1 MRKSLFFTVRNR
13 SVSHDGISVIKL
25 MFFTYWDADSD
36 APMWHF
42 AEWTLSGDIVRTGFA
57 YVMLQISGE
66 LFLMEK
72 TGIMTDIM
80 EMETEGVIRGS
91 EIGVGDCGS
100 VVKFRS
106 NVGIEEEGNDMEGI
120 EDIVVADS
128 CDEGVGVVGAVD
140 MNVNIRYLSP
150 VKTIHTTHTVV
161 GSNEM
166 RVIVEEPKEGMV
178 FRSWQEVEAYYKEY
192 AEQMGFGVSRVQGV
206 NSKTANKQRIAS
218 TWRCECWGKPDMR
231 ARKEAKKRAKAMG
244 VGGSGGLV
252 DGVVCEDELS
262 RRKRTSKKCECE
274 ARVYARVNEDGMWVL
289 KTVHL
294 KHNHKIDPANSKLV
308 KEYRMKQMTSTVK
321 KKLMDFYEQGVP
333 ISQIHGCMA
342 TERNGNMA
350 LTVKDLQHEVYKARR
365 LKMVGGDSVAMMEN
379 FEKMQFGNQN
389 FFHAQ
394 RLDEEGRLKDVLWVD
409 ARSRV
414 AYEDFGH
421 AVCFDATYLTNEY
434 ELPFA
439 NFVGVN
445 HHGQSLLLGCA
456 LVSHE
461 DCDTYQ
467 EFINP
472 LKELV
477 YESFDP
483 EKFQTRWAEF
493 IAEYKLE
500 DNEWLQS
507 LHKESRMWVS
517 AYMKE
522 FFWASM
528 KTTQRVESINWF
540 FDGYV
545 NRKTKLHEFPQ
556 KYCMALDQRVR
567 DEVSADE
574 RCSKYL
580 RRLVSGFKVEKIFQ
594 KLYTDNKFQE
604 VQKECTRMM
613 YCNVRGEKVLSENLI
628 QYSVVDRVWIV
639 PPSASEDVITDRR
652 RTYNVTFFPM
662 TKEVQ
667 CDCRKFETSG
677 ILCKH
682 CIRILDENLVEDLPE
697 NTL

>member
-1 MRKSLFFTVRNR
+1 
-13 SVSHDGISVIKL
+13 
-25 MFFTYWDADSD
+25 
-36 APMWHF
+36 
-42 AEWTLSGDIVRTGFA
+42 
-57 YVMLQISGE
+57 
-66 LFLMEK
+66 
-72 TGIMTDIM
+72 
-80 EMETEGVIRGS
+80 
-91 EIGVGDCGS
+91 
-100 VVKFRS
+100 
-106 NVGIEEEGNDMEGI
+106 
-120 EDIVVADS
+120 
-128 CDEGVGVVGAVD
+128 
-140 MNVNIRYLSP
+140 
-150 VKTIHTTHTVV
+150 
-161 GSNEM
+161 
-166 RVIVEEPKEGMV
+166 MV

-206 NSKTANKQRIAS
+206 NSKTADKQRIAS

-231 ARKEAKKRAKAMG
+231 ARREAKKRAKAM
-244 VGGSGGLV
+244 VIGGSGGLV

-308 KEYRMKQMTSTVK
+308 KEYRLKQMTSTVN

-342 TERNGNMA
+342 TKRNGNMA

-365 LKMVGGDSVAMMEN
+365 LKMVGGDSVAMMEY
-379 FEKMQFGNQN
+379 FEKMQSGNQN

-409 ARSRV
+409 ARTRV
-414 AYEDFGH
+414 AYEDFGD

-461 DCDTYQ
+461 DCDTFAWIFRQWLACMNNRAPKAILTDQAAAMRMPLAEVMPNTVHRWCLWHIMSKIPEKLGKCALYQ

-477 YESFDP
+477 YESFNP
-483 EKFQTRWAEF
+483 EEFQTRWAEF

-507 LHKESRMWVS
+507 LHKESRMWVP

-522 FFWASM
+522 FFWAGM
-528 KTTQRVESINWF
+528 KTTQRVESINRF

-556 KYCMALDQRVR
+556 KYCMALDQCIR

-574 RCSKYL
+574 RL
-580 RRLVSGFKVEKIFQ
+580 L
-594 KLYTDNKFQE
+594 E
-604 VQKECTRMM
+604 V
-613 YCNVRGEKVLSENLI
+613 
-628 QYSVVDRVWIV
+628 
-639 PPSASEDVITDRR
+639 P
-652 RTYNVTFFPM
+652 
-662 TKEVQ
+662 
-667 CDCRKFETSG
+667 
-677 ILCKH
+677 
-682 CIRILDENLVEDLPE
+682 
-697 NTL
+697 